1 MFRLASVI
9 RCALLAVAAVIA
21 SPAANLKLPSQVLP
35 VARTVSVYGQ
45 KIVYYDLGSGPP
57 LVLLH
62 GMSSSAS
69 LDWAQVMNQLAGKY
83 RVIAP
88 DQIGFGLSDKPTID
102 YSIQTWVDFLGEFLR
117 QMKLQHVLLAG
128 ESLGGWIAADYAI
141 EAAQPGSKFAAV
153 DKLILS
159 DAAGHASL
167 FKSVLNPKGRTDS
180 LGYMRG
186 PGTFQQFRDGLL
198 SIFFDKSVA
207 SDEFLHEQY
216 VLKLSWR
223 DGDTAASMMA
233 SFASHPALLPAEAV
247 DGRLQAI
254 KVPTLV
260 IWGKDDPLVPLADGE
275 DFAKNIA
282 HAKLVVVP
290 DCGHAPPIEK
300 APEFLRAVSEFLAS
314 SL

>member
-1 MFRLASVI
+1 MFRLTSVV
-9 RCALLAVAAVIA
+9 RLGLLAMAAAIG
-21 SPAANLKLPSQVLP
+21 SPAAPLQLPSQVLP
-35 VARTVSVYGQ
+35 AARAVFVYGQ
-45 KIVYYDLGSGPP
+45 KIVYYDMGSGPP

-69 LDWAQVMNQLAGKY
+69 LDWAQVMDPLSEKF

-117 QMKLQHVLLAG
+117 QLKLQHVLLAG
-128 ESLGGWIAADYAI
+128 ESLGGWIAADYAM
-141 EAAQPGSKFAAV
+141 EAAHPGSTLPGV

-167 FKSVLNPKGRTDS
+167 FESALAPGRKADS
-180 LGYMRG
+180 FGYSRG
-186 PGTFQQFRDGLL
+186 PSTFKQFRAGLL

-207 SDEFLHEQY
+207 SDAFLHEQY
-216 VLKLSWR
+216 VLKLSWH
-223 DGDTAASMMA
+223 DGDTAASMIA
-233 SFASHPALLPAEAV
+233 SFAAHPTLLQSEAV
-247 DGRLQAI
+247 DGRLGEI
-254 KVPTLV
+254 KAPTLV
-260 IWGKDDPLVPLADGE
+260 IWGNNDPLVPLADGE

-282 HAKLVVVP
+282 HAKLVVVSN
-290 DCGHAPPIEK
+290 CGHAPPIEK

-314 SL
+314 L